1 MLTLKWEIINRS
13 RADGRGSVCPS
24 GNLEVLLKLSSE
36 TVGRHC
42 QTCALPA
49 RPRGGV
55 KSIASEAGTIDLGG
69 RGVRLD
75 CHLSTAPAHGWNPAV
90 SRVPGE
96 AAAPCLPSSC
106 RSIAVLCAIHGSKR
120 RWDKQRV
127 NRCAELTAGF
137 FQDCVRR
144 SLKLFCL
151 VGKQTPLMIF
161 CSVA

>member
-1 MLTLKWEIINRS
+1 MLTMKWEIINRS
-13 RADGRGSVCPS
+13 GADGRGSVCPS

-36 TVGRHC
+36 TVGCHC

-49 RPRGGV
+49 RPCGGV
-55 KSIASEAGTIDLGG
+55 KSIAFAAGTIDLGG

-90 SRVPGE
+90 SRAPGK
-96 AAAPCLPSSC
+96 AVAPCLSSTW
-106 RSIAVLCAIHGSKR
+106 RSIAVLRAIRGSKR
-120 RWDKQRV
+120 RWEKQRV

-137 FQDCVRR
+137 FQDRVRR

>member
-13 RADGRGSVCPS
+13 GADGRGSVCPS
-24 GNLEVLLKLSSE
+24 GNMEMLLKLSSQ
-36 TVGRHC
+36 TIGRHC

-49 RPRGGV
+49 RPRRGV
-55 KSIASEAGTIDLGG
+55 KSIASAAGTIDLGCH
-69 RGVRLD
+69 GVRLD

-90 SRVPGE
+90 SRAPGE
-96 AAAPCLPSSC
+96 AAPPCLPLSW
-106 RSIAVLCAIHGSKR
+106 RSIAVLHAIRGSKR

-137 FQDCVRR
+137 FQDRVCR

-151 VGKQTPLMIF
+151 MGKQTPLMIF